1 MSDQAK
7 SLPPYRLRF
16 LESSTPVSDDP
27 RRIPAPSGDT
37 EAADILVLEGGRLFD
52 AVDGET
58 RNGSVVV
65 RGNRIWAVLP
75 EGEMG
80 WPTDAEVIGVHGKTV
95 MPGLIDLHSHLT
107 YTMRDVPPR
116 LATGPEDATLRGVE
130 RLRYFIESGI
140 TSVRDMGSH
149 WDAPFRLK
157 EWSAGGRIPGPRVFP
172 AGKLITGTGGHGAQ
186 NLDRTSFLYGGI
198 REASGADDWREAVRE
213 QFKAGA
219 DVIKL
224 ASHFS
229 YTEAEAAIV
238 EAHDLGLKVTAD
250 AETFY
255 IGRAV
260 EAGIDCIEHPLPRTE
275 ETIRRMA
282 EQGVAAV
289 PTIVSYVHLFDQS
302 KGGYFGSTSR
312 RFTFDH
318 QSNLEMV
325 RRLRE
330 AGVTIGVGTDL
341 IFDSYRYLPEAYVW
355 ELKYLVE
362 CGLTTTEALTAATR
376 TNAEILDMDDRLGT
390 LEKGKLADVLVV
402 DGEPDVDLDALG
414 RTSIVIKDG
423 RVIVRDGK
431 LSIPPHPELHWASP
445 DRMPNV
451 NPRKEDPH

>member
-1 MSDQAK
+1 MSDEAK
-7 SLPPYRLRF
+7 EIPPYRLRF
-16 LESSTPVSDDP
+16 LEASTPVTADP
-27 RRIPAPSGDT
+27 RRIPVPRSDAETSDMF
-37 EAADILVLEGGRLFD
+37 VLEGGRLFD
-52 AVDGET
+52 AVDGKT
-58 RNGSVVV
+58 RTGSVVV
-65 RGNRIWAVLP
+65 RGNRMLDVLP
-75 EGEMG
+75 EGEKG
-80 WPTDAEVIGVHGKTV
+80 WPADAEVIGVHGMTV

-107 YTMRDVPPR
+107 YTMRDVPPS
-116 LATGPEDATLRGVE
+116 LAAGPEDATLRGVE
-130 RLRYFIESGI
+130 RLRYYVESGI

-157 EWSAGGRIPGPRVFP
+157 EWSARGRIPGPRVFP
-172 AGKLITGTGGHGAQ
+172 AGRLITGTGGHGAQ

-198 REASGADDWREAVRE
+198 REASGVDDWREAVRE

-224 ASHFS
+224 ASHYS
-229 YTEAEAAIV
+229 YAEVEAAIE

-275 ETIRRMA
+275 KTIRRMA
-282 EQGVAAV
+282 ELGVAAV

-330 AGVTIGVGTDL
+330 AGVTLGVGTDL
-341 IFDSYRYLPEAYVW
+341 IYDSYRYLPEAYVW

-362 CGLTTTEALTAATR
+362 CGMTTTEALIAATR

-390 LEKGKLADVLVV
+390 LEKGKLADILVV
-402 DGEPDVDLDALG
+402 EGNPDVDLDALS

-423 RVIVRDGK
+423 RVVVRDGK

-445 DRMPNV
+445 DRMPNIDSHTEE
-451 NPRKEDPH
+451 PQ